1 MNFLYSLAL
10 AVTPAPDQTLAPGVD
25 EKDVTPGLL
34 GFIFTL
40 VLALA
45 IIFLIRDMTKRI
57 RRVRYREQ
65 LATEKLEREA
75 GAQVTV
81 ESADG
86 ATMRPGSVPSPDAS
100 AAGGTSDIGKN
111 SPR

>member
-10 AVTPAPDQTLAPGVD
+10 AVTPAPDSTLAPGVD

-65 LATEKLEREA
+65 AAQALAEREA
-75 GAQVTV
+75 GMQAPG

-86 ATMRPGSVPSPDAS
+86 AKSAPGSVPSPDAP
-100 AAGGTSDIGKN
+100 AAGEPSDTGN
-111 SPR
+111 TFPR